1 MLGIG
6 FTEMLVIAAIAL
18 VVIGPEKFP
27 DFAKIVVRTIRDL
40 RGYVDDM
47 KQDLSNELKPLKR
60 EMDSVNKLTR
70 YDSESYLR
78 SLTED
83 KPKPPPVGDD
93 PVDRRERPMA
103 GDFGYDESRDDAPNS
118 DGPVGYGAYPGS
130 EADTPPLHE
139 QEGVP
144 PTPVDSTA
152 SDSAPRPGAGD
163 GDDAASQGDGFDT
176 VRQPDRLD

>member
-6 FTEMLVIAAIAL
+6 FAEMLVIAAIAL

-47 KQDLSNELKPLKR
+47 KHEISEELKPIKR
-60 EMDSVNKLTR
+60 EVESVNKFTR

-83 KPKPPPVGDD
+83 KPKPPQTSGQAAETAPE
-93 PVDRRERPMA
+93 P
-103 GDFGYDESRDDAPNS
+103 GDFGYDESQDAPAN
-118 DGPVGYGAYPGS
+118 DAGPVAYGSYPGG
-130 EADTPPLHE
+130 EADTPPIHE
-139 QEGVP
+139 QEGAAP
-144 PTPVDSTA
+144 PDPAPLDPARAAPPA
-152 SDSAPRPGAGD
+152 SDDPPHPD
-163 GDDAASQGDGFDT
+163 EFDD
-176 VRQPDRLD
+176 VRQPERLD